1 MRPISH
7 EPDEEEFFWI
17 HRSSARLLCFCPA
30 EMVDIR
36 AVSGQD
42 VTLPCRAPNNDSIIA
57 IEWFKPAEEETYLLL
72 YRGGRILTDGQHPSY
87 RSRVTF
93 QKEKVKDGDASL
105 SLRTVT
111 EEDSGTYTCLV
122 AQRNQKATSGSS
134 NGRIPQTYIRLTV
147 DSAPSC
153 ELLQFTSL
161 HKYKPSTITGLF
173 SGFTYRRSTIITI
186 INFILCILFYDFLFG
201 TKGCCT

>member
-1 MRPISH
+1 
-7 EPDEEEFFWI
+7 DEFFWI

-72 YRGGRILTDGQHPSY
+72 YRGGRILTDSQHPSY
-87 RSRVTF
+87 QSRVTF

-153 ELLQFTSL
+153 ELLQFTCSASAFHSL
-161 HKYKPSTITGLF
+161 TSHLCCSQLRRAEEAGLWGWSPSRWFWL
-173 SGFTYRRSTIITI
+173 
-186 INFILCILFYDFLFG
+186 
-201 TKGCCT
+201 

>member
-1 MRPISH
+1 MT
-7 EPDEEEFFWI
+7 
-17 HRSSARLLCFCPA
+17 ALQLATACAVLLSLRVSA

-72 YRGGRILTDGQHPSY
+72 YRGGRILTDSQHPSY
-87 RSRVTF
+87 QSRVTF

-147 DSAPSC
+147 DSAPSSPAC
-153 ELLQFTSL
+153 RGGGAL
-161 HKYKPSTITGLF
+161 GLVAVPLVLAVMVG
-173 SGFTYRRSTIITI
+173 SV
-186 INFILCILFYDFLFG
+186 
-201 TKGCCT
+201 